1 MASGDEHVRALVD
14 EPLRR
19 RQPNPAAAASHEC
32 DLALEPCHVSASPRC
47 FTEPRTT
54 LKTGPRGSARLR
66 DPISIDSLPAIASLN
81 ACVGERPLQVRPAR
95 HASTSKDP
103 LARSDAPRGACD
115 SRVDVG
121 ACYHM

>member
-54 LKTGPRGSARLR
+54 LKRDPRGSARLR
-66 DPISIDSLPAIASLN
+66 DP
-81 ACVGERPLQVRPAR
+81 
-95 HASTSKDP
+95 STSKDP
-103 LARSDAPRGACD
+103 LARSDARRGACD
-115 SRVDVG
+115 SSVNVG
-121 ACYHM
+121 ACYYMCLH